1 MDKSWKIDPWKI
13 HGKSNAKTMGKTM
26 ENSMGKSMEN
36 PWGNPWKI
44 KTEKKEIFPWF
55 SMDNK
60 MPTSF
65 WAQNHQKWTQKLGSD
80 LTPNGIIID

>member
-1 MDKSWKIDPWKI
+1 MDKSWKIDLWKI
-13 HGKSNAKTMGKTM
+13 HGKSNAKTMEKTM
-26 ENSMGKSMEN
+26 ENSMGNS
-36 PWGNPWKI
+36 WKI
-44 KTEKKEIFPWF
+44 QKKSLENKNGKKEMFPWF

-65 WAQNHQKWTQKLGSD
+65 WAQNHQKWAQKLGSD

>member
-1 MDKSWKIDPWKI
+1 
-13 HGKSNAKTMGKTM
+13 
-26 ENSMGKSMEN
+26 MEN
-36 PWGNPWKI
+36 PMQKPWEKPWKTQWEIHEKSIGNPWKI
-44 KTEKKEIFPWF
+44 KTEKKEMFPWF

-65 WAQNHQKWTQKLGSD
+65 WAQNHQKWAQKLGSD

>member
-1 MDKSWKIDPWKI
+1 MENPMQTPWKKPWTTQWEI
-13 HGKSNAKTMGKTM
+13 HGKSM
-26 ENSMGKSMEN
+26 
-36 PWGNPWKI
+36 GNPWKI
-44 KTEKKEIFPWF
+44 KTEKKEMFPWF

-65 WAQNHQKWTQKLGSD
+65 WAQNHQKWAQKLGSD

>member
-13 HGKSNAKTMGKTM
+13 HGKSNAKTIGKTM
-26 ENSMGKSMEN
+26 ENSMG
-36 PWGNPWKI
+36 NPWKI
-44 KTEKKEIFPWF
+44 HGK

-60 MPTSF
+60 NGKKEMFPWYSMGTKKDP
-65 WAQNHQKWTQKLGSD
+65 WKLGSD

>member
-13 HGKSNAKTMGKTM
+13 HGKSNAKTIGKTM
-26 ENSMGKSMEN
+26 ENSMG
-36 PWGNPWKI
+36 NPWKI
-44 KTEKKEIFPWF
+44 HGKSMDNKNGKKEMFPWF
-55 SMDNK
+55 S

-65 WAQNHQKWTQKLGSD
+65 WAQNPQKWAQKLGSD